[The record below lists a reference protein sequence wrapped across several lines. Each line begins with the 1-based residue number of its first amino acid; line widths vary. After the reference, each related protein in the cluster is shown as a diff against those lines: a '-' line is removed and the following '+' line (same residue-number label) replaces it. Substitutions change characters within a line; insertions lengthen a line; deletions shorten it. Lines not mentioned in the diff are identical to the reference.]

1 MATRPFLVVILSRET
16 SFFDDET
23 YSRRHFEAENALFW
37 RRDLFSSTFRGEI
50 LPFLTTKLNLV
61 TDFGRKTPFF
71 GDIIENPPD
80 VFRMQNSS
88 ISVFQ

>member
-1 MATRPFLVVILSRET
+1 MMTGPILVTILRRKTPF
-16 SFFDDET
+16 FGDET
-23 YSRRHFEAENALFW
+23 LSRRHFEAENALFGQ
-37 RRDLFSSTFRGEI
+37 RDLFSSTFRGEI

-71 GDIIENPPD
+71 GDIIEYPPD